1 MEELNREQLK
11 KSGFNDDIL
20 PTKPEEKDWTIGN
33 YATVWM
39 GSVHNIPN
47 YIAVGALFTLGL
59 SVGQV
64 FAAIMTASIILS
76 AVMVLNGHAG
86 SKYGLPFAMLI
97 RSSFG
102 TKGAQ

>member
-1 MEELNREQLK
+1 MEELKREKLK
-11 KSGFNDDIL
+11 ETGYNDDIL

-47 YIAVGALFTLGL
+47 YIAVGALFTLVI

-64 FAAIMTASIILS
+64 FSAIMAASIILS

-86 SKYGLPFAMLI
+86 SKYGFTLPKKI
-97 RSSFG
+97 NV
-102 TKGAQ
+102 